1 MKTGRLSKD
10 EWAFI
15 EFNSDKMSAAQIAK
29 ELDRAIEPIQ
39 KHLQKLGKGKDLRK
53 NLQTQAEYD
62 LKKRPYWREL
72 QAQFSESELEIL
84 LYHWKEIV
92 SQFRKDILATEE
104 LQIIDVVKLEVLMNR
119 ALREQQ
125 YSKNKIAEFDE
136 MIEFEK
142 RKATEDQAREFIFG
156 LERQIATLRAAKES
170 LSREYKDL
178 QTKKSAMYRDLKA
191 TREQRIAKLEDNK
204 ETFSGLVQKLVR
216 DPDFVEEQNLYM
228 EKMRL
233 AVMKEQ
239 ERLSDYHEYEDGT
252 GDQPFLTPETILD
265 ESNENVETRQSRTSP
280 PKYLIELTKDELQ
293 RLFQDDTREELVKEI
308 IKMKEKIVPYPE

>member
-125 YSKNKIAEFDE
+125 YSMNKIAEFDE

-142 RKATEDQAREFIFG
+142 RKAAEDQDREFIFG

-252 GDQPFLTPETILD
+252 VDQPFLTPETILD
-265 ESNENVETRQSRTSP
+265 ESNENVRNT
-280 PKYLIELTKDELQ
+280 LL
-293 RLFQDDTREELVKEI
+293 
-308 IKMKEKIVPYPE
+308 

>member
-10 EWAFI
+10 DWAFI
-15 EFNSDKMSAAQIAK
+15 EFNADKMSASQIAK
-29 ELDRAIEPIQ
+29 ELDRAIEPVQ

-125 YSKNKIAEFDE
+125 YSMTKIGEFE
-136 MIEFEK
+136 QMIEFEK
-142 RKATEDQAREFIFG
+142 RKSAEDQDREFVFG

-233 AVMKEQ
+233 AVIKER

-252 GDQPFLTPETILD
+252 VDQPFLTPETILD
-265 ESNENVETRQSRTSP
+265 ESDENTRNP
-280 PKYLIELTKDELQ
+280 P
-293 RLFQDDTREELVKEI
+293 V
-308 IKMKEKIVPYPE
+308 

>member
-10 EWAFI
+10 DWAFI
-15 EFNSDKMSAAQIAK
+15 EFNSDKMSASQIAK
-29 ELDRAIEPIQ
+29 ELDRAIEPVQ

-62 LKKRPYWREL
+62 LKNRPYWREL
-72 QAQFSESELEIL
+72 QAQFSEPELEIL

-92 SQFRKDILATEE
+92 AQFRKDILATEE

-125 YSKNKIAEFDE
+125 YSMTKIGEFE
-136 MIEFEK
+136 QMIEFEK
-142 RKATEDQAREFIFG
+142 RKATEDQDREFVFG

-233 AVMKEQ
+233 AVAKER

-252 GDQPFLTPETILD
+252 VDQPFLTPETILD
-265 ESNENVETRQSRTSP
+265 ESDENTRNP
-280 PKYLIELTKDELQ
+280 P
-293 RLFQDDTREELVKEI
+293 V
-308 IKMKEKIVPYPE
+308 

>member
-15 EFNSDKMSAAQIAK
+15 EFNSDKMSAAQIAQ

-125 YSKNKIAEFDE
+125 YSMNKIAEFDE

-142 RKATEDQAREFIFG
+142 RKAAEDQDREFIFG
-156 LERQIATLRAAKES
+156 LERQIAPLRAAKES

-252 GDQPFLTPETILD
+252 VDQPFLTPETILD
-265 ESNENVETRQSRTSP
+265 ESNENARNPSV
-280 PKYLIELTKDELQ
+280 
-293 RLFQDDTREELVKEI
+293 
-308 IKMKEKIVPYPE
+308 

>member
-125 YSKNKIAEFDE
+125 YSMNKIAEFDE

-142 RKATEDQAREFIFG
+142 RKATEDQDREFIFG

-252 GDQPFLTPETILD
+252 VDQPFLTPETILD
-265 ESNENVETRQSRTSP
+265 ESNENARNPSV
-280 PKYLIELTKDELQ
+280 
-293 RLFQDDTREELVKEI
+293 
-308 IKMKEKIVPYPE
+308 

>member
-1 MKTGRLSKD
+1 MKTGRLSKA

-29 ELDRAIEPIQ
+29 ELDRAIEPVQ
-39 KHLQKLGKGKDLRK
+39 KHLEKLGKGKDLRK

-125 YSKNKIAEFDE
+125 YSMNKIAEFDE

-142 RKATEDQAREFIFG
+142 RKAAEDQDREFIFG

-252 GDQPFLTPETILD
+252 VDQPFLTPETILD
-265 ESNENVETRQSRTSP
+265 ESNENVRNT
-280 PKYLIELTKDELQ
+280 LL
-293 RLFQDDTREELVKEI
+293 
-308 IKMKEKIVPYPE
+308 

>member
-39 KHLQKLGKGKDLRK
+39 KHLEKLGKGKDLRK

-72 QAQFSESELEIL
+72 QAQFSEPELEIL

-125 YSKNKIAEFDE
+125 YSMNKIAEFDE

-142 RKATEDQAREFIFG
+142 RKAAEDQDREFIFG

-233 AVMKEQ
+233 AVMKEK

-252 GDQPFLTPETILD
+252 VDQPFLTPETILD
-265 ESNENVETRQSRTSP
+265 ESNENARNPSV
-280 PKYLIELTKDELQ
+280 
-293 RLFQDDTREELVKEI
+293 
-308 IKMKEKIVPYPE
+308 

>member
-29 ELDRAIEPIQ
+29 ELDRAIEPVQ

-125 YSKNKIAEFDE
+125 YSMNKIAEFDE

-142 RKATEDQAREFIFG
+142 RKATEDQDREFIFG
-156 LERQIATLRAAKES
+156 LERQIAPLRAAKES

-252 GDQPFLTPETILD
+252 VDQPFLTPETILD
-265 ESNENVETRQSRTSP
+265 ESNENARNPSV
-280 PKYLIELTKDELQ
+280 
-293 RLFQDDTREELVKEI
+293 
-308 IKMKEKIVPYPE
+308 

>member
-10 EWAFI
+10 DWAFI
-15 EFNSDKMSAAQIAK
+15 EFNSDKMSASQIAK
-29 ELDRAIEPIQ
+29 ELDRAIEPVQ

-72 QAQFSESELEIL
+72 QAQFSEPELEIL

-92 SQFRKDILATEE
+92 AQFRKDILATEE

-125 YSKNKIAEFDE
+125 YSMTKIAEFGE

-142 RKATEDQAREFIFG
+142 RKSAEDQDREFVFG

-233 AVMKEQ
+233 AIEKER
-239 ERLSDYHEYEDGT
+239 ERLSDYFEYEDGT
-252 GDQPFLTPETILD
+252 VDQPFLTPETILD
-265 ESNENVETRQSRTSP
+265 ESDENTRNP
-280 PKYLIELTKDELQ
+280 P
-293 RLFQDDTREELVKEI
+293 V
-308 IKMKEKIVPYPE
+308 

>member
-29 ELDRAIEPIQ
+29 ELDRAIEPVQ

-125 YSKNKIAEFDE
+125 YSMNKIAEFDE

-142 RKATEDQAREFIFG
+142 RKAAEDQDREFIFG

-252 GDQPFLTPETILD
+252 VDQPFLTPETILD
-265 ESNENVETRQSRTSP
+265 ESNENARNPSV
-280 PKYLIELTKDELQ
+280 
-293 RLFQDDTREELVKEI
+293 
-308 IKMKEKIVPYPE
+308 

>member
-39 KHLQKLGKGKDLRK
+39 KHLEKLGKGKDLRK

-125 YSKNKIAEFDE
+125 YSMNKIAEFDE

-142 RKATEDQAREFIFG
+142 RKAAEDQDREFIFG

-252 GDQPFLTPETILD
+252 VDQPFLTPETILD
-265 ESNENVETRQSRTSP
+265 ESNENARNPSV
-280 PKYLIELTKDELQ
+280 
-293 RLFQDDTREELVKEI
+293 
-308 IKMKEKIVPYPE
+308 

>member
-125 YSKNKIAEFDE
+125 YSMNKIAEFDE

-142 RKATEDQAREFIFG
+142 RKAAEDQDREFIFG

-252 GDQPFLTPETILD
+252 VDQPFLTPETILD
-265 ESNENVETRQSRTSP
+265 ESNENARNSSV
-280 PKYLIELTKDELQ
+280 
-293 RLFQDDTREELVKEI
+293 
-308 IKMKEKIVPYPE
+308 

>member
-125 YSKNKIAEFDE
+125 YSMNKIAEFDE

-142 RKATEDQAREFIFG
+142 RKATEDQDREFIFG

-252 GDQPFLTPETILD
+252 VDQPFLTPETILD
-265 ESNENVETRQSRTSP
+265 ESNENARNSSV
-280 PKYLIELTKDELQ
+280 
-293 RLFQDDTREELVKEI
+293 
-308 IKMKEKIVPYPE
+308 

>member
-1 MKTGRLSKD
+1 MKYHDMAASVKAQPAKEAALESSHEIRELLRNDGTKMLFITAGMGGGTGTG
-10 EWAFI
+10 AAPI
-15 EFNSDKMSAAQIAK
+15 IAQIAK

-39 KHLQKLGKGKDLRK
+39 KHLQKLGKGKALRK

-125 YSKNKIAEFDE
+125 YSMNKIAEFDE

-142 RKATEDQAREFIFG
+142 RKAAEDQDREFIFG

-252 GDQPFLTPETILD
+252 VDQPFLTPETILD
-265 ESNENVETRQSRTSP
+265 ESNENARNPSV
-280 PKYLIELTKDELQ
+280 
-293 RLFQDDTREELVKEI
+293 
-308 IKMKEKIVPYPE
+308 

>member
-29 ELDRAIEPIQ
+29 ELDRAIEPVQ
-39 KHLQKLGKGKDLRK
+39 KHLEKLGKGKDLRK

-125 YSKNKIAEFDE
+125 YSMNKIAEFDE

-142 RKATEDQAREFIFG
+142 RKAAEDQDREFIFG

-252 GDQPFLTPETILD
+252 VDQPFLTPETILD
-265 ESNENVETRQSRTSP
+265 GSNENVRNT
-280 PKYLIELTKDELQ
+280 LL
-293 RLFQDDTREELVKEI
+293 
-308 IKMKEKIVPYPE
+308 